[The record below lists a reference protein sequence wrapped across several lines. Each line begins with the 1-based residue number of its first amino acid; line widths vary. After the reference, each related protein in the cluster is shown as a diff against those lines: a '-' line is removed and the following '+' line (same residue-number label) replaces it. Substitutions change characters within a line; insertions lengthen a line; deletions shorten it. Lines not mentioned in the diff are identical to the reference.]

1 MTCAGNNE
9 ANLPF
14 LINNFLEICENLTT
28 LLAACQAG
36 QSYVDKEITDLLHY
50 VELAQASDGEKLY
63 YLQKLR
69 QARQQRREI
78 MDCMCA
84 LKMLEPIQSVLEEAH
99 KNTHP

>member
-1 MTCAGNNE
+1 MPCVGNKE
-9 ANLPF
+9 ATIPY
-14 LINNFLEICENLTT
+14 LINDFLEICENLTI

-36 QSYVDKEITDLLHY
+36 QSYADKEITDLLHY
-50 VELAQASDGEKLY
+50 VELTQASDGEKHY

-78 MDCMCA
+78 MDCMSA